1 MEVDTDIFN
10 FHNDDLNIL
19 EKKIN
24 LYINKFE
31 LLLKSKI
38 EFSIFICKVHEE
50 FEFMSE
56 MIDLVI
62 TQFIDIIENKTKN
75 FILEFGE
82 EKSEKLSEIFSE
94 KLDKMNME
102 LGKKL
107 DNVKKRMEITI
118 SVRTSQEMQK

>member
-1 MEVDTDIFN
+1 MEGDKKIIN

-19 EKKIN
+19 KNKIN

-38 EFSIFICKVHEE
+38 EYSIFICKVHEE

-56 MIDLVI
+56 MIDLEI
-62 TQFIDIIENKTKN
+62 TQFLDKIEDKTKN
-75 FILEFGE
+75 FILEVGV
-82 EKSEKLSEIFSE
+82 EKSRKLSEIFSE

-102 LGKKL
+102 IGQNL

-118 SVRTSQEMQK
+118 NVRTAQEMQK

>member
-1 MEVDTDIFN
+1 MEGDEQIIN
-10 FHNDDLNIL
+10 FYNDDLNIL
-19 EKKIN
+19 ENKIN

-38 EFSIFICKVHEE
+38 EYSIFICKVHEE
-50 FEFMSE
+50 FEFMGE

-62 TQFIDIIENKTKN
+62 TQFTDKIEDKTKN
-75 FILEFGE
+75 FILEVGE

-118 SVRTSQEMQK
+118 SVRTAQEMQK

>member
-1 MEVDTDIFN
+1 MEGDTEIFN
-10 FHNDDLNIL
+10 FHNEDLNIL

-24 LYINKFE
+24 NYINKFE

-38 EFSIFICKVHEE
+38 EYDVFICKVPEE

-56 MIDLVI
+56 MIDLEI
-62 TQFIDIIENKTKN
+62 TKFIDKIEDKTKN
-75 FILEFGE
+75 FILEIGE
-82 EKSEKLSEIFSE
+82 EKSEKLSVIFSE
-94 KLDKMNME
+94 KLDRINLK

-118 SVRTSQEMQK
+118 SVKTAQEMQK